1 MVSTIRHRKPSLE
14 EEIKDV
20 ELRTELEGEQE
31 NTSKSISEQQHSG
44 MCSQV
49 SYCFQRKKME
59 ENLDYEIGL
68 GFTYKACCS
77 TLTEY

>member
-20 ELRTELEGEQE
+20 ELRAELEGEQE
-31 NTSKSISEQQHSG
+31 TTSKSVSEQQQSG

-49 SYCFQRKKME
+49 SYCFQRKRWKKIWMTR
-59 ENLDYEIGL
+59 YRVYI
-68 GFTYKACCS
+68 
-77 TLTEY
+77 

>member
-20 ELRTELEGEQE
+20 ELRAELEGEE
-31 NTSKSISEQQHSG
+31 ETTSKSLSEQQHSG
-44 MCSQV
+44 MCSQI

-59 ENLDYEIGL
+59 ENMHDEI
-68 GFTYKACCS
+68 
-77 TLTEY
+77 